1 MRTSSRQGEEAK
13 SVSQAANHVVCAV
26 DSDMSYAL
34 SILLSSLATTR
45 QMPFHVTVG
54 YLDDALPGSEQEF
67 LKAICKELHIQI
79 DFLPLEARKSF
90 ISQGHISPTTFAKF
104 LLADA
109 IQGAHLWLDADTIAL
124 PGWDGIFRSIYS
136 ASPQEGLIVAAR
148 GNSPEGRVIGT
159 RSLAFNA
166 GILGFPKGIR
176 RDWENPL
183 ASVDMVDTQEQFLF
197 YQLYAHTAIKVSE
210 KFNLLTYRVD
220 SLDPHDM
227 PYIIHYAGA
236 HKPWHLRRDMSQ
248 SCMDHRCPW
257 SAWFE
262 AEEEFFDRLRDTSL
276 LGELKSRQ
284 HQALITGRV
293 KLRRDHSGYNFLRL
307 LTAIGPLAPIVVNLL
322 TLLKQW
328 VPRGTHPIH

>member
-1 MRTSSRQGEEAK
+1 MHTISRPRKETNSGSKTAH
-13 SVSQAANHVVCAV
+13 HVVCAI
-26 DSDMSYAL
+26 DSEMSYAL
-34 SILLSSLATTR
+34 SVLLGSLATTHLS
-45 QMPFHVTVG
+45 PFQLTVG
-54 YLDDALPGSEQEF
+54 YLDDALHTRDRVF
-67 LKAICKELHIQI
+67 LEALCKELRIEVR
-79 DFLPLEARKSF
+79 FLQLTSRQSF

-109 IQGAHLWLDADTIAL
+109 IEEAHLWVDADTVAL
-124 PGWDGIFRSIYS
+124 PGWDAIFPAILS
-136 ASPQEGLIVAAR
+136 ATEKEGLVVTSR
-148 GNSPEGRVIGT
+148 GNAYGSRALDPDA
-159 RSLAFNA
+159 LAFNA
-166 GILGFPKGIR
+166 GILGFPRAKR
-176 RDWENPL
+176 REWEGPL
-183 ASVDMVDTQEQFLF
+183 SSLAVVNTQEQFLF
-197 YQLYAHTAIKVSE
+197 NLLYADTAVTVSE

-220 SLDPHDM
+220 SLDPDDM
-227 PYIIHYAGA
+227 PFIIHYAGA
-236 HKPWHLRRDMSQ
+236 HKPWHLRRDLSQ
-248 SCMDHRCPW
+248 SCVDHRCPW

-262 AEEEFFDRLRDTSL
+262 AEEKIFDRLRDTSV

>member
-1 MRTSSRQGEEAK
+1 
-13 SVSQAANHVVCAV
+13 
-26 DSDMSYAL
+26 
-34 SILLSSLATTR
+34 
-45 QMPFHVTVG
+45 
-54 YLDDALPGSEQEF
+54 
-67 LKAICKELHIQI
+67 
-79 DFLPLEARKSF
+79 
-90 ISQGHISPTTFAKF
+90 
-104 LLADA
+104 
-109 IQGAHLWLDADTIAL
+109 
-124 PGWDGIFRSIYS
+124 
-136 ASPQEGLIVAAR
+136 
-148 GNSPEGRVIGT
+148 
-159 RSLAFNA
+159 
-166 GILGFPKGIR
+166 
-176 RDWENPL
+176 
-183 ASVDMVDTQEQFLF
+183 
-197 YQLYAHTAIKVSE
+197 
-210 KFNLLTYRVD
+210 
-220 SLDPHDM
+220 M